1 MDWNPKFMNQDN
13 EYRCVER
20 LFGKECAETLK
31 KANELKENEIFENPM
46 RKYKGFPDYKKM
58 FGLKNYDASKNV
70 FVLSNRNS
78 IQEPCEN
85 KDTYDDNEALVS
97 KDFFSE
103 NITIN
108 ASGIFPMVVVAT
120 MSSGKSTLINA
131 LLGQQILP
139 SRNEACTAKIY
150 SILDDD
156 KPGRTKIFVTYKNG
170 ETVVKD
176 EDIVMELEKAN
187 NDNDVTDILIR
198 GHVKGVLNTDKALLI
213 VDTPG
218 PNNSRD
224 VSHKQVM
231 LDVLKKINGGLILYV
246 LNATQ
251 PEINDDK
258 YLLGT
263 IREYMKENPKISVLF
278 VINKVDQL
286 DEEKGESVGQHVIEA
301 KEYLLKNGIVCPQI
315 IPVSAL
321 AASLF
326 QKVLSNEKLTTKEYR
341 LFCAY
346 YDMYKPHDFNMR
358 SFAITSTFPRQYE
371 SVEVNGKIY
380 AVGALNRAIDNTGIK
395 LLEEEIQKAQILSSR
410 K

>member
-1 MDWNPKFMNQDN
+1 MKKRKRNNANNKTRSISPGRMN
-13 EYRCVER
+13 
-20 LFGKECAETLK
+20 
-31 KANELKENEIFENPM
+31 
-46 RKYKGFPDYKKM
+46 
-58 FGLKNYDASKNV
+58 
-70 FVLSNRNS
+70 
-78 IQEPCEN
+78 EP
-85 KDTYDDNEALVS
+85 LVS

-103 NITIN
+103 NITVN
-108 ASGIFPMVVVAT
+108 ANEIFPMVVMAT

-139 SRNEACTAKIY
+139 SRNEACTAKMY

-156 KPGRTKIFVTYKNG
+156 QTGKTKIFVTYKNG

-176 EDIVMELEKAN
+176 EDVTMELEKAN

-224 VSHKQVM
+224 ESHRQVM

-251 PEINDDK
+251 FGINDDK
-258 YLLGT
+258 YLLNT
-263 IREYMKENPKISVLF
+263 IKEYIKENPKVSILF

-286 DEEKGESVGQHVIEA
+286 DEEKGESIGQLVMLA
-301 KEYLLKNGIVCPQI
+301 NEYLQENGIVCPQI

-326 QKVLSNEKLTTKEYR
+326 KKVINNEELTRSEYR
-341 LFCAY
+341 SFCGY
-346 YDMYKPHDFNMR
+346 FHMYKSRDFNMR
-358 SFAITSTFPRQYE
+358 SFAITSTFSRQYE
-371 SVEVNGKIY
+371 SVEVRGETYRI
-380 AVGALNRAIDNTGIK
+380 GDLNKAIENTGIK
-395 LLEEEIQKAQILSSR
+395 LLEEEIQKAQILNGR
-410 K
+410 IIKNKIEITGGKKQ